1 MRSDINVVAET
12 ISINKSRHL
21 GVDNQPKTQ
30 KSRRIIRVPLSLVDA
45 LLTLPSFAVG
55 VERVFLNKFGD
66 PLDAGQWAKD
76 YWPRVLK
83 ALGIRH
89 RRFYCTRHT
98 FITEA
103 VKRGELLK
111 AIGDYCGT
119 SVAMIEASYCE
130 TLILSDLTVFEPRLS
145 KYPRNLASPTGFEP
159 GRIAA

>member
-1 MRSDINVVAET
+1 MPSDINVEAGS

-21 GVDNQPKTQ
+21 GADNEPKTQ
-30 KSRRIIRVPLSLVDA
+30 KSRRVIRVPRFLIDV

-55 VERVFLNKFGD
+55 SERVFLNKYGET
-66 PLDAGQWAKD
+66 LDAGQWVKD

-83 ALGIRH
+83 ALGIRY

-111 AIGDYCGT
+111 AIADYCGT
-119 SVAMIEASYCE
+119 SVAMIEANYCGML
-130 TLILSDLTVFEPRLS
+130 TLNDLTVFEPQVANYRG
-145 KYPRNLASPTGFEP
+145 NLASPTGFEP
-159 GRIAA
+159 VLSA